1 LENENKIDDVILEE
15 SSRRYSMAFENGF
28 HFGVFFAYFHLKQ
41 LEIKNVCWF
50 ADLVSMNIPKN

>member
-1 LENENKIDDVILEE
+1 
-15 SSRRYSMAFENGF
+15 MAFENGF